1 MYLYT
6 QYEVTKKEL
15 WCLFIVLQE
24 HEINFAG
31 NLPYLLLLLLSLV
44 LHFKCGG
51 WGGGLSNSVAN
62 ELGNPHHPLCDS

>member
-51 WGGGLSNSVAN
+51 WGGGVVK
-62 ELGNPHHPLCDS
+62 